1 MSLQS
6 TLKRLAKAVPVI
18 LANLPAIVAAL
29 KDVKDAVKKPK
40 APAAGAP
47 FQGEAAQS
55 EASQGQAGASLPVAD
70 TGARAV

>member
-18 LANLPAIVAAL
+18 LANLPALVSAL

-40 APAAGAP
+40 APAGGGAP
-47 FQGEAAQS
+47 SQS
-55 EASQGQAGASLPVAD
+55 EAGASLP
-70 TGARAV
+70 GG